1 MKHVSI
7 IIPQGHTS
15 LVNIEGTRQILSWVN
30 EFYENQNLGSVFDI
44 NLVGIYPNQELAF
57 GDYIIKPKK
66 SINNIDKT
74 DIIIIP
80 AIFGHW
86 ESNFENNKD
95 LVPWLIK
102 HYNNGAEIAT
112 YCIGAFFMAS
122 TGLLD
127 GKNCTTHWHYAN
139 EFRSKFPQIN
149 LVDDKI
155 LTEDKRIYTSGGAYS
170 YLNLLIYLIEKNT
183 NRATAIATAKSFM
196 IDIDKLSQS
205 PFIMFNGQKNHN
217 DSIIKDLQ
225 NYIEKNY
232 QERLF
237 IDELSEKFAITKRT
251 LERRFKKATSNTL
264 TEYIQRVKIEAA
276 KKLFETGNHNINE
289 VMYKVGY
296 QDEKAFRDTFKK
308 ISGMNPRDYK
318 KTYNIRYLTK

>member
-1 MKHVSI
+1 MKKVSI

-30 EFYENQNLGSVFDI
+30 EFSESQNMEKVFDV
-44 NLVGIYPNQELAF
+44 NLVGIYQNQELSF
-57 GDYIIKPKK
+57 GDYVIKPKK
-66 SINNIDKT
+66 SIDEIDNT

-80 AIFGHW
+80 AIFGDW
-86 ESNFENNKD
+86 ERNFENNKD
-95 LVPWLIK
+95 LIPWLIK
-102 HYNNGAEIAT
+102 QYNQGAEIAT
-112 YCIGAFFMAS
+112 YCIGAFFLAA

-127 GKNCTTHWHYAN
+127 GKKCTTHWHYAN
-139 EFRSKFPQIN
+139 EFRSKFPEVD

-183 NRATAIATAKSFM
+183 NRATAITTAKSFM

-205 PFIMFNGQKNHN
+205 PFTMFNGQKNHS
-217 DSIIKDLQ
+217 DTVIKDLQ

-232 QERLF
+232 HDRLF
-237 IDELSEKFAITKRT
+237 VDELSNKFAITKRT

-264 TEYIQRVKIEAA
+264 AEYIQRVKIEAA
-276 KKLFETGNHNINE
+276 KKLFETENHNINE

-308 ISGMNPRDYK
+308 ISGMNPREYK
-318 KTYNIRYLTK
+318 KTYNIRY